1 MTEVGV
7 GSSAGE
13 DREGI
18 TPDLQ
23 ALLDAMDGVRA
34 RDQQLAGTLT
44 RLFTVVA
51 IEAGRSSRFANA
63 LSRAVREPDSAAS
76 EAPGKAKRPSNRR
89 EPGPFDPFAVYAQG
103 QEPRLRAS
111 LEVLSLEEL
120 RDIVAE
126 HGMVTDRL
134 AMKWKDPQ
142 RVVERIV
149 EVSWSGPGRAR
160 LFARHSSSASWP
172 GPGAEAPRPCTSLPF
187 GPSACRGGAE
197 QQAALP

>member
-63 LSRAVREPDSAAS
+63 LSALFESPIAR
-76 EAPGKAKRPSNRR
+76 
-89 EPGPFDPFAVYAQG
+89 
-103 QEPRLRAS
+103 
-111 LEVLSLEEL
+111 
-120 RDIVAE
+120 
-126 HGMVTDRL
+126 
-134 AMKWKDPQ
+134 
-142 RVVERIV
+142 
-149 EVSWSGPGRAR
+149 RAR
-160 LFARHSSSASWP
+160 RRARRSAR
-172 GPGAEAPRPCTSLPF
+172 AT
-187 GPSACRGGAE
+187 GGSPARSTRSRSTPKVRNL
-197 QQAALP
+197 ASGLAWRC